1 MYTYVCAYISI
12 YRYVYTY
19 TDLEVVYIHLEERSG
34 FFEPS
39 VHGELSERVAHD
51 SGRLRVILGR
61 EPVHKLKIHSK
72 RAER

>member
-1 MYTYVCAYISI
+1 MEGVVVNINVFLYTH
-12 YRYVYTY
+12 TN
-19 TDLEVVYIHLEERSG
+19 LEVVDVHLEERGG